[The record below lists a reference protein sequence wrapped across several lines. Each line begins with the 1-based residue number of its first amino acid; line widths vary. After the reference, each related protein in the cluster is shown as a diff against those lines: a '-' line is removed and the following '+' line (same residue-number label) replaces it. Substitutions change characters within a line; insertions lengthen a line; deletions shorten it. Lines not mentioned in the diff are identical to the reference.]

1 MNPAQEAKR
10 LAKATVLG
18 AAATTIGQ
26 LVKTGADIVGASAAA
41 VSSMAIGAWTGEG
54 ALNGLLNGIVNLG
67 DTVVSGAEDVA
78 DTASEAFTEA
88 LNTSIADVLV
98 DKVCSVLFM
107 VQPTSF
113 EESLSN
119 ETTTSAI
126 EATIDKTT
134 DIGSEIAFITGSN
147 SLGGLA
153 GNTIEGITDVLGD
166 TVESAGQFLSGL
178 VEPLAGGFV
187 TNLFSGAMRSIKGQ
201 KMIYPKIYKSSNSS
215 MDYSFT
221 IKLSTPYG
229 DPYNYYMNIIVP
241 LMHLIALAAP
251 RMMTSNSIASP
262 YLVQAFI
269 PGMCTCQL
277 GIIKQMSI
285 IKNPELKHVSVQGFP
300 LTVEV
305 KIQIE
310 ELYNALSISPA
321 NDPASFLFNETLND
335 YMANLAGL
343 QPSRDTYKNQQLNAF
358 VNIERYFNN
367 GDWYQ
372 DWINSKLMGF
382 ENMMNPF
389 LGK

>member
-41 VSSMAIGAWTGEG
+41 VSSMATGAWNGEG
-54 ALNGLLNGIVNLG
+54 ALNGLLNGITNLG

-88 LNTSIADVLV
+88 LNTSIVDVLV

-119 ETTTSAI
+119 ETAPSAI
-126 EATIDKTT
+126 ESTIDKAT
-134 DIGSEIAFITGSN
+134 DLGSEIAFITGSN

-153 GNTIEGITDVLGD
+153 GNTIEGITNVLGD

-178 VEPLAGGFV
+178 VEPLTGGFV

-269 PGMCTCQL
+269 PGMCTCQM
-277 GIIKQMSI
+277 GIVTSLNIT
-285 IKNPELKHVSVQGFP
+285 KNPDSNKVSVDGFP
-300 LTVEV
+300 LDITVKV
-305 KIQIE
+305 NIE
-310 ELYNALSISPA
+310 ELYNALSISPS

-335 YMANLAGL
+335 YIANLGGL
-343 QPSRDTYKNQQLNAF
+343 QPSVDT
-358 VNIERYFNN
+358 
-367 GDWYQ
+367 
-372 DWINSKLMGF
+372 
-382 ENMMNPF
+382 F
-389 LGK
+389 LT